1 MHIAPGIHCHL
12 GHAHAPWPPPP
23 TVKYSILHTHT
34 HIRTRMH
41 FSFFFATCNHG
52 KDDRPEHGAEIL
64 IAFLQKL
71 VWRDLVPL
79 LRMCQELQ
87 QPLDCT
93 SINGEKGWLESTV
106 WGCVC
111 LWTLILPAEAD
122 LTTMSGFLH
131 CSWGSESNKR
141 KREIEKW
148 ETPHSWRSSV
158 TQNSLCSC

>member
-1 MHIAPGIHCHL
+1 MWWPVSFHL
-12 GHAHAPWPPPP
+12 QHSEIQLIVSAHRSRHTLPLGPCTRALTPSAYC
-23 TVKYSILHTHT
+23 KIQYSTHTHT
-34 HIRTRMH
+34 HTH
-41 FSFFFATCNHG
+41 THALLFFFATCNHG
-52 KDDRPEHGAEIL
+52 KDDRPEHGAEIPV
-64 IAFLQKL
+64 AFLQKL

-87 QPLDCT
+87 QPLDCA

-131 CSWGSESNKR
+131 CS
-141 KREIEKW
+141 
-148 ETPHSWRSSV
+148 
-158 TQNSLCSC
+158 